1 MTTRRRRGT
10 ELETAILD
18 AGWKQLL
25 EGGYPGFTFEAIAER
40 AETGKAA
47 VYRRWPDKEAL
58 LLAVLSHSYLGMPS
72 EITDT
77 GSLRGDVIARLRSAN
92 HRLGGSAAAV
102 LSTML
107 GTYFDGTASAP
118 AELRTRVLG
127 DRAATME
134 TIVERAIARGE
145 LEAALPPRV
154 LALPFDL
161 FRHEMVM
168 GLGQVDDSTVDEI
181 VDTVFLPLA
190 HALQPQAQAHE

>member
-1 MTTRRRRGT
+1 MTTRRRGT

-25 EGGYPGFTFEAIAER
+25 EGGYLGFTFEAIAER